1 MLQPHIAYFFLNSIH
16 PALCTDGDGKKKI
29 RNHSPAARHVFVRKA
44 EPNEALLTTYLEIC
58 DPSTYICVIT
68 RGRKLMGPF
77 AGCQK
82 EGADCVRM
90 KAGERPER
98 AAGPPDAPGR
108 RSFADERPPRQT
120 PSPG

>member
-1 MLQPHIAYFFLNSIH
+1 MLQLHIFLIPYILLSV
-16 PALCTDGDGKKKI
+16 LMERGGKI

-108 RSFADERPPRQT
+108 RSLADERPPRQT